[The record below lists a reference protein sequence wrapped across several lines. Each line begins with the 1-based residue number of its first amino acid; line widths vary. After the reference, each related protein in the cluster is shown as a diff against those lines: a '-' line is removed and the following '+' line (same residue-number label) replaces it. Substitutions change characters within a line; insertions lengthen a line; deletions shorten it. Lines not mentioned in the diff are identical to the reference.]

1 MLINN
6 SYEEP
11 YNKFVPEGPLPIL
24 SKTLVTSKLTP
35 KFWKRTKKIY
45 QYLSGVDDGNNEQ
58 QYIQQEYGDEND
70 NYNDNYYPQKEEADN
85 QRCYYNTHRDQRN
98 YNNNYNHNEYCD
110 KDIEI
115 ERLQNI
121 IIKLQNDLIRKEQI
135 IQQQHNDKI
144 DLTNRLNDLEK
155 IVSSLISSQ
164 KS

>member
-45 QYLSGVDDGNNEQ
+45 QYLSGVDDGNNDQ
-58 QYIQQEYGDEND
+58 QYIQQEYENEND
-70 NYNDNYYPQKEEADN
+70 NYYYPQKEDADN

-98 YNNNYNHNEYCD
+98 YNNNYNNNEYYD

-121 IIKLQNDLIRKEQI
+121 IIKLQNDLIRKEQL
-135 IQQQHNDKI
+135 IQQQQNDKI
-144 DLTNRLNDLEK
+144 H
-155 IVSSLISSQ
+155 
-164 KS
+164 

>member
-70 NYNDNYYPQKEEADN
+70 NYNDNYCPQNEEADN
-85 QRCYYNTHRDQRN
+85 QRRYYNTHRDQH
-98 YNNNYNHNEYCD
+98 NNNHNEYCD
-110 KDIEI
+110 KDSEI

-121 IIKLQNDLIRKEQI
+121 IIKLQNDLIRKEHI

-144 DLTNRLNDLEK
+144 DLTKRINDLEK

>member
-45 QYLSGVDDGNNEQ
+45 QYLSEVDDGANEQ
-58 QYIQQEYGDEND
+58 QYIPQEYD
-70 NYNDNYYPQKEEADN
+70 NEHYNDNYYYPQNEEADN
-85 QRCYYNTHRDQRN
+85 QRCYYNTHRNQHN
-98 YNNNYNHNEYCD
+98 YNEYCD
-110 KDIEI
+110 KDNEI

-144 DLTNRLNDLEK
+144 DLTKRLNDLEK